1 MRAFSTK
8 QIKIAVDSMI
18 DSMEMSTIME
28 IVTDERMDYYCN
40 HADDYELAELIIEYG
55 DQLCLDLT

>member
-18 DSMEMSTIME
+18 DSMEMELIMD

-40 HADDYELAELIIEYG
+40 HADDSELAELIIEHG